1 MEGKHLAIEIGSLC
15 KVAVVID
22 LTYYTSIQKF
32 DFCVLNHLNRYNYN
46 LHFHTIGTILLTC
59 TTKGNIAE

>member
-22 LTYYTSIQKF
+22 LTYYTKI
-32 DFCVLNHLNRYNYN
+32 R
-46 LHFHTIGTILLTC
+46 LLRP
-59 TTKGNIAE
+59 KPLKPLQL